1 MTVCATPCT
10 APFMGAALGF
20 ALVRPVYEAFWAFS
34 AMGLGMALPYALLS
48 RFPGLLRYVPKPG
61 RWMEQLKCFFGFLL
75 LAPVIYMSEILGQQ
89 KGLPAVVALYYFLL
103 LLGLTVW
110 LIGALSSEAGGKKF
124 ALKKTL
130 ALLALCL
137 GMFLIVRVIIITP
150 APQAGGSDAVS
161 QQSGVRWQKYS
172 QEAFDEARMEGKRIF
187 INFTAAWCTTCKVND
202 IVAFRDPQVIA
213 ALNDRSIVALKAD
226 WTSYDPMVTEA
237 LSRYNRNSIPL
248 YVYYGGNEVGAL
260 SGPDPLILPEV
271 ITPRIVLDVLNDK

>member
-20 ALVRPVYEAFWAFS
+20 ALVRPVYEAFWVFS
-34 AMGLGMALPYALLS
+34 AMGIGMALPYALLS
-48 RFPGLLRYVPKPG
+48 RFPGMLRYVPKPG

-89 KGLPAVVALYYFLL
+89 KGISAVISLYYFLL
-103 LLGLTVW
+103 LLGLTIW
-110 LIGALSSEAGGKKF
+110 LMGALSSNAGRKNF
-124 ALKKTL
+124 VLKRGL
-130 ALLALCL
+130 VLLLLCL
-137 GMFLIVRVIIITP
+137 GMFLIVRTIVI
-150 APQAGGSDAVS
+150 APVPQTGGPDAVL

-172 QEAFDEARMEGKRIF
+172 QEAVDKARLEGKRIF

-213 ALNDRSIVALKAD
+213 ALNDPSIVALKAD

-248 YVYYGGNEVGAL
+248 YIYHAGNEKGVL
-260 SGPDPLILPEV
+260 LDTDPVILPEV
-271 ITPRIVLDVLNDK
+271 ITPKIVLDALNDK